1 MYLQLA
7 EEEEKAQHGMM
18 YGEEDPAL
26 YDDLYYYNED
36 MQGLADEIED
46 GNSFDSTDEDL
57 FTTENLK

>member
-1 MYLQLA
+1 
-7 EEEEKAQHGMM
+7 MM
-18 YGEEDPAL
+18 YGEEDPAF

-57 FTTENLK
+57 FTTENLKQWQGQPTQH

>member
-1 MYLQLA
+1 MYLQA
-7 EEEEKAQHGMM
+7 CEEEEKAQGMM
-18 YGEEDPAL
+18 YGEEDPAA

-36 MQGLADEIED
+36 MQGLADEIQD